1 MRSDVDDISCVDRK
15 WLHLNSRP
23 NIVTHL
29 YLLANTVLF
38 VRRLPLVNS
47 RGRKFLGQRENVID
61 RSVFCNLSSS
71 DIVDEKIT
79 LFNEFNRKKQQVAL
93 SFAKSALVIIL
104 LKGCYVHIISN
115 RSGKSVLRY
124 EDVCT
129 VNLLIVFLILDSLL
143 ELWRFLFYIL

>member
-1 MRSDVDDISCVDRK
+1 M
-15 WLHLNSRP
+15 
-23 NIVTHL
+23 
-29 YLLANTVLF
+29 
-38 VRRLPLVNS
+38 
-47 RGRKFLGQRENVID
+47 ID

-79 LFNEFNRKKQQVAL
+79 LFNEFNRKKQQIAL